1 MRRLSLNG
9 SEPVEE
15 TGDAMAVVRVL
26 SPFVARVI
34 IANPLQ
40 VKASGHVKTDK
51 IDAGVLRALA
61 REFPERRLVGRDG
74 PSPVDPVSLGG
85 PLPPFPG
92 QNARKTPLH
101 ARNRGQVKARPRA
114 AARAKSTRTECP
126 ESIGTLFLSAAN
138 RSCKANH

>member
-74 PSPVDPVSLGG
+74 PSPSDALWI
-85 PLPPFPG
+85 
-92 QNARKTPLH
+92 Q
-101 ARNRGQVKARPRA
+101 
-114 AARAKSTRTECP
+114 
-126 ESIGTLFLSAAN
+126 
-138 RSCKANH
+138 